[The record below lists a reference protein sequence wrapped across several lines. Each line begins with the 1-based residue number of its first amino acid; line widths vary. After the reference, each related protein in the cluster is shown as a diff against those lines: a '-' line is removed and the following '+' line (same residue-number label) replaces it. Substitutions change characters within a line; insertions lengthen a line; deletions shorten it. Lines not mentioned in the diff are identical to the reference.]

1 VTIGPALG
9 ARGDGARLP
18 ASAFDGELKIG
29 CLCEVLF
36 GLVNFGAAGGRP
48 LVGDTWATGTVE
60 GLARMLIAAG

>member
-1 VTIGPALG
+1 MTIGPALG

-48 LVGDTWATGTVE
+48 LVGDT
-60 GLARMLIAAG
+60 